1 MKIAVIDIGSNS
13 VRLMLWADGK
23 ALYKRLETTRLGAGL
38 ESGVLSEQS
47 MERSISA
54 ISKFRREAQQVGADM
69 VCAFATAAVRTA
81 KNGGAFCE
89 EIERACGLKV
99 DVVSGDNEALL
110 GLYGAL
116 GESDGGM
123 IDIGGAST
131 EICFRKAGK
140 IVFSKSL
147 EVGAVRLY
155 DSCHDDRANLDEMID
170 SAMKPIDGIIAE
182 NAKLYAVGGTAS
194 ALAQIKL
201 ESNVYD
207 PELVQNLALPQK
219 WIAETADK
227 LLGMTVG
234 ERLSVAGMQQP
245 RADILAGGAY
255 LLGKILQKL
264 SCAEILFSDCDN
276 LEGYLIYKGLA

>member
-47 MERSISA
+47 MARSIAA
-54 ISKFRREAQQVGADM
+54 ISKFCREAQQVGADM

-81 KNGGAFCE
+81 KNGGVFCK
-89 EIERACGLKV
+89 EIERTCGLTV
-99 DVVSGDNEALL
+99 DVVSGENEALL

-123 IDIGGAST
+123 VDIGGAST
-131 EICFRKAGK
+131 EICFRKAGE

-155 DSCHDDRANLDEMID
+155 DSCHDDRARLDEMINN
-170 SAMKPIDGIIAE
+170 ALKPLDGIKAE
-182 NAKLYAVGGTAS
+182 DTKLYAVGGTAS

-201 ESNVYD
+201 ESNVYE
-207 PELVQNLALPQK
+207 PELVQNLALTQA
-219 WIAETADK
+219 WIVETADK

-255 LLGKILQKL
+255 LLGKILRKL